1 MATTLASRRLYRQRV
16 SKSLCRKKT
25 MRKCNR
31 VKGCKNTKKTAKKPR
46 YCRKKH
52 NKHLKQKG
60 GAPGDRLANIRNMLD
75 PLNFGALGVIE
86 EEPINNR
93 EQCLNKCNDD
103 FTTGKKNAREHRSC
117 KRACMAVG
125 GRRTRRHSH
134 IKTHKSPMT
143 AKVTDVHG
151 EWHSVDMP
159 SVSPS
164 MRKEIEEECREKCHG
179 RNRKECRDR
188 CRRRLLDRAVEA
200 QFGGKSLD
208 CMAVCMEEQK
218 NKRPRPSKVRAL
230 RECRE
235 NCHQGRGL
243 QQVYQAAQR
252 EGILEPQ
259 NENQ

>member
-1 MATTLASRRLYRQRV
+1 
-16 SKSLCRKKT
+16 

-60 GAPGDRLANIRNMLD
+60 G
-75 PLNFGALGVIE
+75 
-86 EEPINNR
+86 
-93 EQCLNKCNDD
+93 
-103 FTTGKKNAREHRSC
+103 
-117 KRACMAVG
+117 
-125 GRRTRRHSH
+125 RRTRRHSH
-134 IKTHKSPMT
+134 IKTHNPPMT

-208 CMAVCMEEQK
+208 CMAICMEEQK

-243 QQVYQAAQR
+243 KEVYEAAER